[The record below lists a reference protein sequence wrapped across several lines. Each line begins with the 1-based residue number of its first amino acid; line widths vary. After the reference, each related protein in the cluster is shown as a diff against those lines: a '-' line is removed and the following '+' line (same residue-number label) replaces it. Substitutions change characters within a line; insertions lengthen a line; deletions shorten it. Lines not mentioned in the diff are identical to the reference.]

1 MSELTGQRVFLTG
14 AAGGLGAGL
23 ALACARQGAVL
34 GIADLSEKGLARTR
48 DDLGAHGFAC
58 WSRRLDVTDAVDVRA
73 TVAAF
78 AEAHGGIDLLVN
90 NAGLLTVA
98 PVVDLDPADWRRV
111 MEVNATGTFLVSQ
124 AVVREMIARK
134 IEGSIISIASIAGKV
149 GDPQLA
155 HYSASKFAVIGFT
168 QSLAREVAAQGITV
182 NAVCPGIVDTP
193 MIHDLARGWNCTLD
207 DFLKNQLVKRPQTPE
222 EIARAIIFL
231 HGSRAITGQSLS
243 VDGGTYFH

>member
-1 MSELTGQRVFLTG
+1 MSDLSGQRVFLTG
-14 AAGGLGAGL
+14 GAGGLGAGL
-23 ALACARQGAVL
+23 ARAFAAQGALL
-34 GIADLSEKGLARTR
+34 GVSDMSETGLARLR
-48 DDLGAHGFAC
+48 EELGC
-58 WSRRLDVTDAVDVRA
+58 WSRRLDVTDAAQVRE

-78 AEAHGGIDLLVN
+78 AAEHGGIDLLVN

-98 PVVDLDPADWRRV
+98 PVAELDPADWRRV

-124 AVVREMIARK
+124 AVLREMIARK
-134 IEGSIISIASIAGKV
+134 IAGSIVSISSIAGKV

-168 QSLAREVAAQGITV
+168 QSLAREVAAQSITV

-193 MIHDLARGWNCTLD
+193 MIHDLAKGWNCTLD
-207 DFLKNQLVKRPQTPE
+207 DFLKTQLVKRTQTPE

-231 HGSRAITGQSLS
+231 HRSRSITGQSLS